1 MRKVADRLRA
11 YFVLTPAT
19 FWLVVFFLVPLGIV
33 LFYSFLQKGDYGAI
47 EYVFNVQNYLKIF
60 NPLYGKVFV
69 RSLLLALATEVLCIV
84 LAYPFAYWLA
94 MYGGRKSGFLL
105 FLFVIPSWTSYLVR
119 IYGWMF
125 LLRDTGLVNKLL
137 MKIGLISEPLTL
149 LYNSVAVIIGIVYS
163 YFTFMLLPLYASLSN
178 LDPSVLE
185 AASDLGANPFWRFFK
200 VTLPLTT
207 GGIMAGTIL
216 VGVPAIG
223 EFVVP
228 DLLGGAKVTMVGN
241 LIESKFMGTF
251 DWPFGSALAIVL
263 AIIMITAVVL
273 YIRKGGEGAL
283 ERLV

>member
-1 MRKVADRLRA
+1 
-11 YFVLTPAT
+11 
-19 FWLVVFFLVPLGIV
+19 
-33 LFYSFLQKGDYGAI
+33 
-47 EYVFNVQNYLKIF
+47 
-60 NPLYGKVFV
+60 
-69 RSLLLALATEVLCIV
+69 
-84 LAYPFAYWLA
+84 
-94 MYGGRKSGFLL
+94 MYGGKKSGFLL

-125 LLRDTGLVNKLL
+125 LLRDTGLVNNLLLKLG
-137 MKIGLISEPLTL
+137 IISEPLTL
-149 LYNSVAVIIGIVYS
+149 LYNSVAVTVGIVYS
-163 YFTFMLLPLYASLSN
+163 YFTFMLLPLYASLDN

-241 LIESKFMGTF
+241 LIESKFLGTF
-251 DWPFGSALAIVL
+251 DWPFGSALAIIL
-263 AIIMITAVVL
+263 ATIMVIAVVI
-273 YIRKGGEGAL
+273 YIRRGAKGAL